1 MMQPAGEA
9 QSDVL
14 RLDFGRRLELE
25 FHGPSVTSDAG
36 LLAYRELDDA
46 LGLLAIAE

>member
-14 RLDFGRRLELE
+14 RLDFDCCLKLA
-25 FHGPSVTSDAG
+25 FHGPSVTSDARG
-36 LLAYRELDDA
+36 LVRISE
-46 LGLLAIAE
+46 